1 MSKKSHRARTP
12 HGAAATPAVGFSNR
26 SRAAGVMTL
35 PSSSVQ
41 NEFGRVLDQARDR
54 DIVVTRHDVPRA
66 VLVSAERYRELV
78 GREAAVL
85 ETLHEQ
91 FDALYARMQS
101 PAAAASTV
109 QGFRATPAEMGRAA
123 VMAAQRT
130 RPAPGPSDALPS
142 EGRTKRRSKAAAGV
156 RRAR

>member
-1 MSKKSHRARTP
+1 MPKKARRAP
-12 HGAAATPAVGFSNR
+12 HGAVATPAVVPKPN
-26 SRAAGVMTL
+26 RAAGVITL

-41 NEFGRVLDQARDR
+41 NEFGRILDQARDQ

-78 GREAAVL
+78 GRETAVL
-85 ETLHEQ
+85 ETLHHQ

-101 PAAAASTV
+101 PAAATNMAE
-109 QGFRATPAEMGRAA
+109 GFRATPAEMGRAA
-123 VMAAQRT
+123 VLAAQRT
-130 RPAPGPSDALPS
+130 RSPAGPSGALPAK
-142 EGRTKRRSKAAAGV
+142 GRTKLKSKVTASA